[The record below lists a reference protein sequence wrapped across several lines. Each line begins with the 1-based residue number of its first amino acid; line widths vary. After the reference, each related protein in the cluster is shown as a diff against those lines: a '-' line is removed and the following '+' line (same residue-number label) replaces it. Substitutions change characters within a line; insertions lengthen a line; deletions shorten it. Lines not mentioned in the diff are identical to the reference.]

1 MKKKVLLLSFLLFGT
16 ILPTY
21 SQTENSLDKNLFKVS
36 EKVNENSIFSDS
48 GKIFY
53 QIELNNNLL
62 QNSSFTG
69 GVTFN
74 VPLGDDFSKIHE
86 FEVVRMVSYFENSQ
100 SVIAK
105 ATDGSGS
112 LMMFTTNRKTGFFVG
127 KIVDGELNGEMDIRY
142 DPELESAII
151 HQTEHSGNLLCS
163 FDNHEHTLN
172 SFNLSTP
179 ENSFQIDESRIVPS
193 IEALASEIEDVIT
206 VDLLIVYSPAAR
218 MWAEGQPE
226 FGSIEN
232 LISQAMILS
241 QGAFDNS
248 EVSIELRLVRA
259 EQVNFDEKND
269 QFTDSDSQGTTGR
282 LKNMTAKPDFNPWED
297 EGIPS
302 DQFLEVHDFRN
313 ESGADVVAGILDI
326 DDTGGVAWRLPVVSG
341 IPELGF
347 SMNRVRQ
354 VGFGFTLV
362 HEIGHNLGLVH
373 DRDSRSAAPA
383 GEVGG
388 MFEYST
394 GFLWEESTLDKF
406 QTIMSQIPQ
415 NLNFVTVQHFSNPDI
430 SFQGNPT
437 GTNSGNGLGPAN
449 AALSLNQAKRS
460 VAFYRPSI
468 TEPPVASASEDFI
481 EIDINR
487 EDSFT
492 FPLQISNNAASGEQ
506 PIVWNLDFDFS
517 SSLNKS
523 GGLAKQAILQK
534 GNLSNNPGIEFSN
547 SDLTVNQQV
556 QSSVFSPASENGEI
570 FNTTFDALEGFTT
583 GETTAIDG
591 WRGFSDTETFNISN
605 ANPSVGTLHFRFTQK
620 SGASNAVR
628 VQSPYFGPQPFGA
641 FEFSADISISPNTT
655 DQLERYDLLLRDD
668 NTGEI
673 SAGAVFFTD
682 GFIYVRNL
690 NQEGSVV
697 LSQTVRYDQ
706 NVYKKIEIE
715 YDPDDEAIRYFYD
728 NSQIAE
734 TPYTTGKKLDSFLL
748 INTNNVSGAT
758 FDIDNISISRPFQP
772 FSWLEVEKQGG
783 VVAPGETEDLMLN
796 FQSFGKE
803 EGTFEADLIL
813 STNDP
818 AAQTKT
824 IPVRLNVNNTVSNE
838 EDPEIPREIKLEQ
851 NFPNPFNPSTIIN
864 FELNRAANVSL
875 EVYNVVGQKVATLL
889 NDETRSA
896 GRHTISFDGSSLS
909 SGIYIYRLVTPQE
922 SLTKRM
928 TLIK

>member
-1 MKKKVLLLSFLLFGT
+1 MIKKVLLLSLFVLSWPSS
-16 ILPTY
+16 IY
-21 SQTENSLDKNLFKVS
+21 SQTGNNQERNLFNIS
-36 EKVNENSIFSDS
+36 EKVNANSVTSDS
-48 GKIFY
+48 DIKSY
-53 QIELNNNLL
+53 RVELNNNLL
-62 QNSSFTG
+62 QNSSFSD

-74 VPLGDDFSKIHE
+74 VPLGVDFSRMHE
-86 FEVVRMVSYFENSQ
+86 FEIIRTVSYFENSQ

-105 ATDGSGS
+105 SMDGSGS
-112 LMMFTTNRKTGFFVG
+112 MLMFTTDRNTGYFVG
-127 KIVDGELNGEMDIRY
+127 KVVDGELNSEMDIRY
-142 DPELESAII
+142 DPETDSAII
-151 HQTEHSGNLLCS
+151 HQTDPSGNLYCS

-172 SFNLSTP
+172 SFDLSNSD
-179 ENSFQIDESRIVPS
+179 NSFQIDESRIVPS
-193 IEALASEIEDVIT
+193 IEALASEIEDEIT

-218 MWAEGQPE
+218 MWAEGRQE

-248 EVSIELRLVRA
+248 AVSIELRLVRA
-259 EQVNFDEKND
+259 EQVNFNETNDE
-269 QFTDSDSQGTTGR
+269 FESTTDR
-282 LKNMTAKPDFNPWED
+282 LKNITAKPDFNPWED
-297 EGIPS
+297 EGIP
-302 DQFLEVHDFRN
+302 DNQFLEIHDFRD
-313 ESGADVVAGILDI
+313 ESGADLVAGILDI
-326 DDTGGVAWRLPVVSG
+326 GDTGGVAWRLPTVSG
-341 IPELGF
+341 VPELGF
-347 SMNRVRQ
+347 SLNRVQQ

-388 MFEYST
+388 MFEYSA
-394 GFLWEESTLDKF
+394 GFLWERSTLEKF

-415 NLNFVTVQHFSNPDI
+415 NLDFTTIQHFSNPI
-430 SFQGNPT
+430 IFFQGDPT

-449 AALSLNQAKRS
+449 AALSLNQAKRA
-460 VAFYRPSI
+460 VAFYRQSI
-468 TEPPVASASEDFI
+468 TDPPVASASEDFI

-492 FPLQISNNAASGEQ
+492 FPLQISNSAASGEESL
-506 PIVWNLDFDFS
+506 VWNLDFDFS
-517 SSLNKS
+517 STLNRS
-523 GGLAKQAILQK
+523 GGLAKQTAGQN
-534 GNLSNNPGIEFSN
+534 GNFSNNPGIEFSN
-547 SDLTVNQQV
+547 SDLTANQQV
-556 QSSVFSPASENGEI
+556 QSSIFSPASENGEI
-570 FNTTFDALEGFTT
+570 FSTTFDAFEGFST
-583 GETTAIDG
+583 GETPAIAG
-591 WRGFSDTETFNISN
+591 WRGFTDSDKFNISN

-620 SGASNAVR
+620 SESSNAIR

-641 FEFSADISISPNTT
+641 FEFSADISISPNASN
-655 DQLERYDLLLRDD
+655 QLERYDLLLRDD
-668 NTGEI
+668 DTGQF
-673 SAGAVFFTD
+673 SSGAVFFTD

-690 NQEGSVV
+690 NQEGGVTFT
-697 LSQTVRYDQ
+697 QTVTYDQ
-706 NVYKKIEIE
+706 NAYKKIEIE
-715 YDPDDEAIRYFYD
+715 YNPDEESIRYFYD
-728 NSQIAE
+728 NSQIAA
-734 TPYTTGKKLDSFLL
+734 TPYTTGKKPDSFLL
-748 INTNNVSGAT
+748 VNSNNVSGST
-758 FDIDNISISRPFQP
+758 FDIDNILISRPFQP

-803 EGTFEADLIL
+803 EGTFEADLVL
-813 STNDP
+813 TTNDP
-818 AAQTKT
+818 NNQTKT
-824 IPVRLNVNNTVSNE
+824 IPLRLNVNNTVSNE
-838 EDPEIPREIKLEQ
+838 EDPEIPRDIKLEQ

-864 FELNRAANVSL
+864 FELNRATNVSL

>member
-16 ILPTY
+16 ILPLY
-21 SQTENSLDKNLFKVS
+21 SQTGNSLDRNLFNVS
-36 EKVNENSIFSDS
+36 EQVNENSIFSDPGLIS
-48 GKIFY
+48 Y
-53 QIELNNNLL
+53 HIELNTNLL

-69 GVTFN
+69 GVTFE

-86 FEVVRMVSYFENSQ
+86 FEIIRSVSYFERSQ

-112 LMMFTTNRKTGFFVG
+112 LMMFTTDRSTGFFVG
-127 KIVDGELNGEMDIRY
+127 KVVAEDLKSEMDIRY
-142 DPELESAII
+142 DPESESAII
-151 HQTEHSGNLLCS
+151 HQTDLSGNLLCS
-163 FDNHEHTLN
+163 FDNHKHTL
-172 SFNLSTP
+172 SSTDLSTP
-179 ENSFQIDESRIVPS
+179 ETGFQINESRIVPS
-193 IEALASEIEDVIT
+193 IEALASEIEEEIT
-206 VDLLIVYSPAAR
+206 VDLLLVYSPAAKT
-218 MWAEGQPE
+218 WAEGRQE

-248 EVSIELRLVRA
+248 GVSIELRLVRA
-259 EQVNFDEKND
+259 EEVNFSENSEEFDST
-269 QFTDSDSQGTTGR
+269 TDR

-341 IPELGF
+341 VPELGF
-347 SMNRVRQ
+347 SMNRVQQ

-388 MFEYST
+388 MFEYSA
-394 GFLWEESTLDKF
+394 GFLWEESTLQKF

-415 NLNFVTVQHFSNPDI
+415 DLNFRTVQHFSNPSI

-460 VAFYRPSI
+460 VSFYRLSV
-468 TEPPVASASEDFI
+468 TDSPVLSASEDFI

-506 PIVWNLDFDFS
+506 PLVWNLDFDFS
-517 SSLNKS
+517 SSLNRSS
-523 GGLAKQAILQK
+523 GLTKQIRGQSLT
-534 GNLSNNPGIEFSN
+534 SEWIELKEIE
-547 SDLTVNQQV
+547 LTGSSES
-556 QSSVFSPASENGEI
+556 QSSLFSPAAETGEI
-570 FNTTFDALEGFTT
+570 FTESFAMSDGFSS
-583 GETTAIDG
+583 GETSATGG
-591 WRGFSDTETFNISN
+591 WRGFSDNEVFNISGV
-605 ANPSVGTLHFRFTQK
+605 NPSNGSLHFRFTQK
-620 SGASNAVR
+620 TESSNAIR

-641 FEFSADISISPNTT
+641 FEFSADISISPSTSN
-655 DQLERYDLLLRDD
+655 QFERYDVLMRDD

-690 NQEGSVV
+690 NQEGGVGF
-697 LSQTVRYDQ
+697 SQTVAYDV
-706 NVYKKIEIE
+706 NVYRNLKIT
-715 YDPDDEAIRYFYD
+715 YDPDDEIIRYFYD
-728 NSQIAE
+728 NSQIAT

-864 FELNRAANVSL
+864 FELNRAANVFL

>member
-1 MKKKVLLLSFLLFGT
+1 MTKKLLLLSLLVLFSASA
-16 ILPTY
+16 LY
-21 SQTENSLDKNLFKVS
+21 SQTENNGERTLFKIS
-36 EKVNENSIFSDS
+36 ESNDNRIMQSDS
-48 GKIFY
+48 DSEY
-53 QIELNNNLL
+53 SRIELNRNILEKRSL
-62 QNSSFTG
+62 TDGARLS
-69 GVTFN
+69 
-74 VPLGDDFSKIHE
+74 VPLGVDFNTIHE
-86 FEVVRMVSYFENSQ
+86 FEIIRTASYFENSQ

-105 ATDGSGS
+105 STDGSGS
-112 LMMFTTNRKTGFFVG
+112 LLIFTTDRNSGFFIG
-127 KIVDGELNGEMDIRY
+127 KVVDGELNKEMDIHY
-142 DPELESAII
+142 DPRMESVVI
-151 HQTEHSGNLLCS
+151 HQTDPSGNLHCS
-163 FDNHEHTLN
+163 FDNHDHTLN
-172 SFNLSTP
+172 DYDLSSAGSSLQT
-179 ENSFQIDESRIVPS
+179 NDSRVTPS
-193 IEALASEIEDVIT
+193 IEALASVIEDEIT
-206 VDLLIVYSPAAR
+206 IDLLIVYSPAAR
-218 MWAEGQPE
+218 TWAEGRQE

-232 LISQAMILS
+232 LLSQAMILS

-259 EQVNFDEKND
+259 EEVNFNEKND
-269 QFTDSDSQGTTGR
+269 EFDSTTDR
-282 LKNMTAKPDFNPWED
+282 LKNLTAKSDFNPWED

-302 DQFLEVHDFRN
+302 DQFLEVHDFRDQ
-313 ESGADVVAGILDI
+313 SGADVVAGILDI
-326 DDTGGVAWRLPVVSG
+326 DDTGGVAWRLPIVSG

-347 SMNRVRQ
+347 SLNRVQQ

-362 HEIGHNLGLVH
+362 HEIGHNIGLVH

-383 GEVGG
+383 DEVGG
-388 MFEYST
+388 VFEYSA
-394 GFLWEESTLDKF
+394 GFLWEESTLEKF

-415 NLNFVTVQHFSNPDI
+415 NLNFTTVQHFSNPNI

-437 GTNSGNGLGPAN
+437 GTTSGNGLGPAN

-460 VAFYRPSI
+460 VSFYRLSI
-468 TEPPVASASEDFI
+468 TNPPAASASEDFI

-492 FPLQISNNAASGEQ
+492 FPLQISNNADSGGQ
-506 PIVWNLDFDFS
+506 PLVWNLDFDFS
-517 SSLNKS
+517 SSLSKS
-523 GGLAKQAILQK
+523 GGLAQQATGQ
-534 GNLSNNPGIEFSN
+534 SNNFEWIGSAGVEM
-547 SDLTVNQQV
+547 SDIQQS
-556 QSSVFSPASENGEI
+556 QSSLFSPAGAAGEI
-570 FNTTFDALEGFTT
+570 FTETFAMSKGFSA
-583 GETTAIDG
+583 GETSAIAG
-591 WRGFSDTETFNISN
+591 WRGFADNEVFTISGT
-605 ANPSVGTLHFRFTQK
+605 NPSTGSLHFRFIQT
-620 SGASNAVR
+620 SESSNAIR

-641 FEFSADISISPNTT
+641 FEFSADISVQSNTSG
-655 DQLERYDLLLRDD
+655 QLERYDVLMRDD
-668 NTGEI
+668 NTGQI

-690 NQEGSVV
+690 NQEGGVGFT
-697 LSQTVRYDQ
+697 QTVTYDQ
-706 NVYKKIEIE
+706 NVYKKFKIE
-715 YDPDDEAIRYFYD
+715 YDPDNEAIRYFYD

-734 TPYTTGKKLDSFLL
+734 TPYTTGKKPDSFLL
-748 INTNNVSGAT
+748 INTNNVSGAL

-783 VVAPGETEDLMLN
+783 VVAPGETEDLLLN

-818 AAQTKT
+818 DNQTKT

-838 EDPEIPREIKLEQ
+838 TDPEIPRDIKLEQ
-851 NFPNPFNPSTIIN
+851 NFPNPFNPSTVIN
-864 FELNRAANVSL
+864 FELNRATNVSL
-875 EVYNVVGQKVATLL
+875 EVYNVVGQKVATLI